1 MTSLAQQPS
10 LLLSLPPELILES
23 LAQVDYTPG
32 HLDQLR
38 LVCRDFNDL
47 LQQYE
52 HSLSFEIIRLQC
64 PLNILAKYPGLHAPG
79 SSLGFKTLDE
89 LYMRFN
95 TLFRI
100 ERNCHNIRRREGKE
114 AAWMRPE
121 WVNLQQAGM
130 HLLYRIHDSK
140 SHENKAQVIKSL
152 PPTSL
157 AILLLTLHLC
167 VHQLRSDGPCILIP
181 TSPLLHGMLRFEVE
195 LCTQELVLHHGPS
208 YQDALLCHCPHA
220 ISFLETEVRN
230 METRQ
235 LPSEDGKVAQRT
247 LIAECR
253 CRLAETL
260 GSDVEDNRKDMWS
273 ILERIGSLT
282 EEDVVK
288 VIRGE
293 ELITRKRQDSGV
305 GL

>member
-23 LAQVDYTPG
+23 LAQVNYTPC

-52 HSLSFEIIRLQC
+52 HSLSFEIIRLQF
-64 PLNILAKYPGLHAPG
+64 PLNILARYPGLHTPG

-89 LYMRFN
+89 LYMRSS

-195 LCTQELVLHHGPS
+195 LCTQELILHHGPS

-220 ISFLETEVRN
+220 ISLLETEVRN

-235 LPSEDGKVAQRT
+235 LPSEDGKDAQRT

-260 GSDVEDNRKDMWS
+260 GSDVEHNRKDMWS

>member
-140 SHENKAQVIKSL
+140 SHENKAQIIKSL

-195 LCTQELVLHHGPS
+195 LCTQELILHHGPS

-220 ISFLETEVRN
+220 ISLLETEVRN